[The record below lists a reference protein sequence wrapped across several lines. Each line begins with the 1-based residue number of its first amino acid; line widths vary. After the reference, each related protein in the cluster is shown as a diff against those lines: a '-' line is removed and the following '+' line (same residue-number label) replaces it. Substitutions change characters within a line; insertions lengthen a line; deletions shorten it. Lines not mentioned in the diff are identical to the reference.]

1 VEELRSGDYLP
12 KGFDF
17 DNDILTM
24 LGATTRAMLASAV

>member
-1 VEELRSGDYLP
+1 VEELKSGDYMP

-17 DNDILTM
+17 DKDILSM